1 MRIRKNNFFFLSL
14 QLAYCRVARESAT
27 TANPIAEVARVANE
41 TWGEIHEALL
51 RISGVSSDAE
61 LWNKAQEG
69 FKSFSDGLQSSVTT
83 LNEEVS
89 LKCAQRNSIQL
100 RWSVNWKWIFL
111 WNHLDQTIA
120 RKGWRIGQSLHQQ
133 SIWSCKRIENQKP
146 RIVQRRSS

>member
-69 FKSFSDGLQSSVTT
+69 FKSFSDGLQSSVIT

-100 RWSVNWKWIFL
+100 R
-111 WNHLDQTIA
+111 
-120 RKGWRIGQSLHQQ
+120 
-133 SIWSCKRIENQKP
+133 
-146 RIVQRRSS
+146 